1 MALPLSRHHIAL
13 GVANSDLT
21 GVPWLVA
28 DFRSLSVSIQ
38 SQTNAASRFTLIGS
52 NDDGLRSP
60 LGTPLQTGPSEGWST
75 ITGITGQG
83 LYNFDPGA
91 LGFRWI
97 NVFRPSAS
105 SATVTFQG
113 RT

>member
-1 MALPLSRHHIAL
+1 MSFIPYHHVL
-13 GVANSDLT
+13 HDVTNSDLT
-21 GVPWLVA
+21 GRPALVG
-28 DFRSLSVSIQ
+28 DLRQLSLSIET
-38 SQTNAASRFTLIGS
+38 QTTAASRFSVIGS
-52 NDDGLRSP
+52 NDNGLQSA
-60 LGTPLQTGPSEGWST
+60 LGAPSQTVPNDGWSH
-75 ITGITGQG
+75 ITCIVGQG

-105 SATVTFQG
+105 SATITLNG